1 MATLLSSL
9 SASLL
14 VALGGGTGAVLRF
27 HLGRLIA
34 HLAPAQAM
42 AFPWATLAANA
53 LGSAAM
59 GMLVAWLARH
69 DSGAGI
75 LGGGVIG
82 GPENWRLLIGVGLLG
97 GFTTFSSFS
106 METVLLWQRGEAG
119 LALAYIAASLVLG
132 IAGLIA
138 GITFVRGTL

>member
-1 MATLLSSL
+1 MATPLSSL
-9 SASLL
+9 STSLL

-27 HLGRLIA
+27 QLGRLIA

-53 LGSAAM
+53 LGSTAM
-59 GMLVAWLARH
+59 GVLVAWLARH
-69 DSGAGI
+69 DAGAGI
-75 LGGGVIG
+75 FG